1 LVDYIIVGGG
11 SAGCVL
17 ASRLSEDPDVRVTLL
32 EAGGTDD
39 NVLLKCPAGVATIL
53 PTRVKNWAFR
63 TVPQRGLNGRCG
75 YQPRGRVL
83 GGSSSINAM
92 IYMRGQREDYD
103 AWAAQGCAGWS
114 WNEVL
119 PYFLRAENHEAGANE
134 WHATGGPLNVAR
146 LRSPNPVGRA
156 FLAAA
161 SEIGLPKN
169 DDFNGPVQEGIGEY
183 EVTQT
188 NGERCSAARAYLA
201 PALGRPNL
209 EVLTG
214 AHATRV
220 VFEGRKA
227 VGVAFRHQGRSRELG
242 ARREV
247 VLAGGTFASPQL
259 LLLSGVGPAAELRA
273 LGIEVVHDLPG
284 VGRNLHDHIDFVF
297 VIKSPSTVP
306 LGLSLAGGMK
316 LLRGIGEWRRS
327 RTGMLTTNYA
337 EAGGFL
343 RSDPSVSRPDLQLFF
358 VIGIVDDHNRALH
371 LGHGYSCHVCV
382 LRPKSR
388 GSVRLASADPF
399 AAPLIDP
406 NFLAAEDDLET
417 LVRGYKMT
425 KRILEA
431 QAFAPYRGRELYTAR
446 ARTDD
451 EIRAVIRARADTVY
465 HPAGTCRMGGDEN
478 AVVDPTLRVRGLE
491 GLRVADASIMP
502 TLVSGNTNAPTIMI
516 GEKAADLIRASAAG

>member
-17 ASRLSEDPDVRVTLL
+17 AHRLTEDPNVQVTLL

-39 NVLLKCPAGVATIL
+39 SVLVKCPAGVATIL

-83 GGSSSINAM
+83 GGSSTINAM

-103 AWAAQGCAGWS
+103 AWAARGCNGWS
-114 WNEVL
+114 WNDVL

-146 LRSPNPVGRA
+146 LRSPNAVGQA

-169 DDFNGPVQEGIGEY
+169 NDFNGPVQEGVGEY
-183 EVTQT
+183 EVTQV

-214 AHATRV
+214 ARATRV

-227 VGVAFRHQGRSRELG
+227 VGVAFRHRGRHRELG
-242 ARREV
+242 VRREV
-247 VLAGGTFASPQL
+247 VLAGGTFASPHL
-259 LLLSGVGPAAELRA
+259 LLLSGVGPAADLRA
-273 LGIEVVHDLPG
+273 LGIDVVHDLPG

-297 VIKSPSTVP
+297 VTKSPSTVP
-306 LGLSLAGGMK
+306 LGLSLAGVMK

-337 EAGGFL
+337 ETGGFL
-343 RSDPSVSRPDLQLFF
+343 CSDSSVGRPDIQIHF

-371 LGHGYSCHVCV
+371 FGHGYSCHVCV

-388 GSVRLASADPF
+388 GTLRLASADPF

-406 NFLAAEDDLET
+406 NFLAEAEDLET
-417 LVRGYKMT
+417 LVRGYKIA

-431 QAFAPYRGRELYTAR
+431 PAFIPYRGRELYTAN

-465 HPAGTCRMGGDEN
+465 HPAGTCRMGSDDN
-478 AVVDPTLRVRGLE
+478 AVVDPMLRVRGLE

-516 GEKAADLIRASAAG
+516 GEKAADLIRATAAG